1 MCLGWALCL
10 NFWLNDGHVLS
21 YGRSKTLAQLMKGN
35 QEKIHVYRNKHFNL
49 NQLSCK
55 KALVK
60 ELGST
65 RREKFTINHNEIIFM
80 GNRNLV
86 MINGKLYICT

>member
-1 MCLGWALCL
+1 MKKKVFVVSIILIVMCLGWALC
-10 NFWLNDGHVLS
+10 LNDGHVLS
-21 YGRSKTLAQLMKGN
+21 YGRSKTLAQLIKGN

-60 ELGST
+60 
-65 RREKFTINHNEIIFM
+65 
-80 GNRNLV
+80 
-86 MINGKLYICT
+86 